1 MTSIRAIIG
10 YYVSMSL
17 QGQHALCRAQL
28 HNHGPVTLKVKGQEV
43 PVVAAALRGQAGR
56 A

>member
-1 MTSIRAIIG
+1 MTSMSHVTTIRATMG

-28 HNHGPVTLKVKGQEV
+28 HSQGPMTLKVR
-43 PVVAAALRGQAGR
+43 AILGR
-56 A
+56 SRETL